1 MNIIIHYVSSCV
13 HLRPATVQPTSNG
26 VTNGV
31 SNRSTSPISPPTTLT
46 RAVSTSALNVVTPPS
61 VNGFAQRRFIPN
73 PGGKGVMQKFF
84 KTRGKISTVS
94 AMTTTTNGTSPK
106 SPVVAWQPP
115 QTTESPAKA
124 LIPSDKP
131 LRRGYVPVEERIQ
144 KELREMKNREEELK
158 TIRRKSQPDLMAAIE
173 AEQAG
178 STASSRSVSPVG
190 FITGKLRPARSFS
203 HLLDEDF
210 PEDTVSAPPSLR
222 PARSLAELC
231 DAPDEDIESPRTLI
245 QQWESR
251 IRQSQDEA
259 QMTSSSRYLMRN
271 RRIGK
276 F

>member
-1 MNIIIHYVSSCV
+1 MRSSPTGNNTL
-13 HLRPATVQPTSNG
+13 LRIQREISEVAERENELRNTQVPTSNG

-73 PGGKGVMQKFF
+73 TNAKGVMQKFF
-84 KTRGKISTVS
+84 KTRGKISTAS
-94 AMTTTTNGTSPK
+94 SITTNGTSPK

-124 LIPSDKP
+124 LIPTDKP

-144 KELREMKNREEELK
+144 KELREMKNREEELR

-173 AEQAG
+173 AEQAR
-178 STASSRSVSPVG
+178 STESSRSVSPVA
-190 FITGKLRPARSFS
+190 FMTGKLRPARSFS
-203 HLLDEDF
+203 HLLDEDY

-245 QQWESR
+245 QQWETR
-251 IRQSQDEA
+251 IRQSQGEA
-259 QMTSSSRYLMRN
+259 QM
-271 RRIGK
+271 
-276 F
+276 